1 MEVIILDVDWNRE
14 QGEGQNMQLFYGD

>member
-14 QGEGQNMQLFYGD
+14 QGEGQNMRLFYGD